1 MSADMATE
9 LYAML
14 PRNMRDRLYGLMMVN
29 PNNPF
34 RDGPDDSPAGRWFII
49 ATGNYTAPVA
59 QLPLNQIVN
68 QLPLTAEQ
76 REQMYT
82 VYVRHLKDLLIDHL
96 RRTKPA
102 NLQSFMQNANYKS
115 RLARVHGANGLQAE
129 IDRLMG
135 EYAIKRRAPLLKA
148 AENAGTLGGG
158 RRRRSHRRRRGRRTS
173 RKN

>member
-1 MSADMATE
+1 MSAELATE

-14 PRNMRDRLYGLMMVN
+14 PRNLRHQLYTLMMNN

-34 RDGPDDSPAGRWFII
+34 HDGPDDSFSGRWFII
-49 ATGNYTAPVA
+49 STGDYPAPAA
-59 QLPLNQIVN
+59 QAPLNQIVG
-68 QLPLTAEQ
+68 QLPLTAAQ

-82 VYVRHLKDLLIDHL
+82 VYVRHLKDLLTDHL

-115 RLARVHGANGLQAE
+115 RLTRVHGANGLQAE
-129 IDRLMG
+129 IDRLIG
-135 EYAIKRRAPLLKA
+135 EYAIERRGPLIKA
-148 AENAGTLGGG
+148 AVNAGTLGGG
-158 RRRRSHRRRRGRRTS
+158 RRRRRRRTTRRS